1 MKISCSIY
9 QGKLPTGEEIA
20 VKRLS
25 RRSGHGLDEFKNE
38 MRLFAKLQHKNLVR
52 LMGCSIEGEEKF
64 LVYEFM
70 PNKSLDH
77 FLFGVFLHINLPIFF
92 LHFYRKYEK
101 RYKYFFLTNLNFV
114 VNITQILSIKHN

>member
-1 MKISCSIY
+1 MKIICSIY

-38 MRLFAKLQHKNLVR
+38 MRLFAKLEHRNLVR
-52 LMGCSIEGEEKF
+52 LMGCSIEGGEKL

-77 FLFGVFLHINLPIFF
+77 FLFGVFLHINPAYFSFSVYIISMKKDISTFF
-92 LHFYRKYEK
+92 
-101 RYKYFFLTNLNFV
+101 N
-114 VNITQILSIKHN
+114 